1 MPKALVVYA
10 TRTNQTKGIGE
21 LIAEG
26 LRTSGVDVTVLSVQE
41 FDKGEVDP
49 RDFDAVVLGSA
60 TYHGEMMQPMKT
72 FLFKLEQYDLKGK
85 VGGAFGAFGW
95 SGEAPGRIFE
105 TMKNIY
111 LMEMVSG
118 PLKLKSSAL
127 SGGMQMAQRYG
138 QEIAQKLKAAAST

>member
-1 MPKALVVYA
+1 MPKALIVYA

-21 LIAEG
+21 LISEG
-26 LRTSGVDVTVLSVQE
+26 LRSSGVDVTFLTVQE
-41 FDKGEVDP
+41 FEKAEVNP
-49 RDFDAVVLGSA
+49 QDFDAVVLGSA

-111 LMEMVSG
+111 LMEMVSA
-118 PLKLKSSAL
+118 PLKLKSVAL
-127 SGGMQMAQRYG
+127 SGGAQMAQRYG
-138 QEIAQKLKAAAST
+138 QEIAQKLKTGISS

>member
-41 FDKGEVDP
+41 LDKGEADP

-111 LMEMVSG
+111 LMEMVSA
-118 PLKLKSSAL
+118 PLKLKSTAL
-127 SGGMQMAQRYG
+127 SGAQMALRYG

>member
-1 MPKALVVYA
+1 MSKALVLYT

-26 LRTSGVDVTVLSVQE
+26 LREAGVDVTIMAVQAFE
-41 FDKGEVDP
+41 QAHESP
-49 RDFDAVVLGSA
+49 EAFDALVLGSA

-85 VGGAFGAFGW
+85 VGGAFGSFGW

-111 LMEMVSG
+111 QMDMVSG
-118 PLKLKSSAL
+118 PLKLKSGAM
-127 SGGMQMAQRYG
+127 SGAVSMAKRYA
-138 QEIAQKLKAAAST
+138 QEIARKLQSGA

>member
-1 MPKALVVYA
+1 MPKALIVYA

-21 LIAEG
+21 LVAEG
-26 LRTSGVDVTVLSVQE
+26 LRTSGVDVTFLTVQE
-41 FDKGEVDP
+41 FEKAEVNP
-49 RDFDAVVLGSA
+49 QDFDAVVLGSA

-111 LMEMVSG
+111 LMEMVSA
-118 PLKLKSSAL
+118 PLKLKSVAL
-127 SGGMQMAQRYG
+127 SGGAQMAQRYG
-138 QEIAQKLKAAAST
+138 QEIAQKIKAGVSS

>member
-1 MPKALVVYA
+1 MPKALVLYA

-26 LRTSGVDVTVLSVQE
+26 LREAGVGVTVLALQE
-41 FDKGEVDP
+41 FEKAQESP
-49 RDFDAVVLGSA
+49 EAYDALILGSA

-111 LMEMVSG
+111 QMDMVSG
-118 PLKLKSSAL
+118 PLKVKSGVV
-127 SGGMQMAQRYG
+127 SGAMQMAKRYG
-138 QEIAQKLKAAAST
+138 KEIAQKLRGNS